1 MHFTVALQRLQLS
14 FHSQLSSTLT
24 SPSAT
29 TSPSPSPSTAS
40 AYSLITRGV
49 THITRICGSAC
60 RCICICICI
69 SSRVEGFGSAVCTLP
84 YRDRRITDRW
94 NRQTT
99 NYERQTTSDES
110 SEKKPTPAEVAS
122 SSKRRSRN
130 SRRRDNIQNDDVA
143 IHPASWAQRFRVS
156 LTPSLSEGIRRKVFL
171 PSNKSRITV

>member
-130 SRRRDNIQNDDVA
+130 RDAETI
-143 IHPASWAQRFRVS
+143 FR
-156 LTPSLSEGIRRKVFL
+156 TM
-171 PSNKSRITV
+171 T